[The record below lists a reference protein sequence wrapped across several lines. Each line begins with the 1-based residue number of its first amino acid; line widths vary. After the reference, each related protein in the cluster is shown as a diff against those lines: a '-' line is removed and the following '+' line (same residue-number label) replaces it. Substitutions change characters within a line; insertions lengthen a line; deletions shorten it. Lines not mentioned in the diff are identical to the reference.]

1 MKKSN
6 IKKWISFGM
15 AGIMTAGALM
25 GCSSSGSGTAKVS
38 ATTQESKLN
47 IPLHRKPTILIR
59 CLRLLPA
66 GPVNRIYSCQV
77 LISFGIIQ
85 RQVMYT
91 T

>member
-38 ATTQESKLN
+38 ATTQGQKRPRNLPQQEQKCSLKQQ
-47 IPLHRKPTILIR
+47 KKILTGR
-59 CLRLLPA
+59 SLPE
-66 GPVNRIYSCQV
+66 
-77 LISFGIIQ
+77 Q
-85 RQVMYT
+85 R
-91 T
+91 